1 MNKLPLSLI
10 AVIFIFSVSVTAC
23 KRKRGDAPKSLSD
36 IFLLKEVTAESN
48 IPFDSVLVT
57 PFYNSFPDLKKY
69 EKDAV
74 EIYRKQHYKFIWSEG
89 GNVNEFAHALYVKF
103 VMLDAEGVTSAFPYR
118 DKIEGIFI
126 DQLENTLSA
135 TETELMLTN
144 MFLFIADKK
153 IMGIDDKN
161 IIDLGWLLPRKKL
174 TYEAILDSLLK
185 NPWLINW
192 EAKVL
197 PPQYFKL
204 KNSLQHYREIEKKG
218 GWSPVDLDPKL
229 KAYKQGDTAKSIVQI
244 RQRLV
249 LTGELKQNNGSNLY
263 DADLAAAI
271 RAYQLH
277 NGKNPDRLIT
287 PRLIRDMNVP
297 VGDRIK
303 KIMINMERCRW
314 ISPEIVAA
322 KEFIIVNIPSY
333 KLSIYRDGKIIF
345 ESPVVV
351 GKTLTKTVIFAGN
364 MSYIVFSPWWN
375 LPPSIIKNEVLPAIK
390 KNPDYL
396 AAHNMEWNNGDVR
409 QRPGKSNSLGLIKF
423 MFPNSNNIYLHD
435 TPSKSLFE
443 RESRAFSHGCIRVE
457 KARDLAITILKDY
470 NDWTPAKIDAA
481 MNNGIERTYT
491 LKNKIPVYIG
501 YFTAWVNDQEEI
513 NFYEDIYQMDEKLVK
528 LLIE

>member
-1 MNKLPLSLI
+1 MNKLRLLLI
-10 AVIFIFSVSVTAC
+10 AVICVLSVFDVAC
-23 KRKRGDAPKSLSD
+23 KRKGSVAPKPVLTAS
-36 IFLLKEVTAESN
+36 LKERINAAGN
-48 IPFDSVLVT
+48 IPFDSVQVT
-57 PFYNSFPDLKKY
+57 SFYNSYPGLIKY

-74 EIYRKQHYKFIWSEG
+74 DIYRKQHYNFIWTQG

-126 DQLENTLSA
+126 DPVENTLSA

-185 NPWLINW
+185 SPWLINW
-192 EAKVL
+192 ETKVL

-204 KNSLQHYREIEKKG
+204 KNSLQHYREIEKNG
-218 GWSPVDLDPKL
+218 GWIPIDLDPKL
-229 KAYKQGDTAKSIVQI
+229 KAYKQGDTANSIVQI

-249 LTGELKQNNGSNLY
+249 LTGELKHNNGSNLY
-263 DADLAAAI
+263 DAELAAAI

-297 VGDRIK
+297 VGERIK

-314 ISPEIVAA
+314 VSPEIVAA

-333 KLSIYRDGKIIF
+333 KLSMYRDGKIIF

-409 QRPGKSNSLGLIKF
+409 QRPGRSNSLGLIKF
-423 MFPNSNNIYLHD
+423 MFPNSNNIYMHD
-435 TPSKSLFE
+435 TPSKSLFG

-457 KARDLAITILKDY
+457 KPKDLAIMVLKDDR
-470 NDWTPAKIDAA
+470 NWTPAKIEAA
-481 MNNGIERTYT
+481 MNAGKESSYT

-501 YFTAWVNDQEEI
+501 YFTAWVDDQEEI
-513 NFYEDIYQMDEKLVK
+513 SFYEDIYQMDEKLAK